1 MAFLDSPK
9 EEEIKMEIAICGKPS
24 SGKSSF
30 FKASTMIDVPISSRP
45 FTTIKPNV
53 GVSYVTKKCV
63 CQELG
68 VKCNPRNSQCVNG
81 IRMIPIK
88 LWDIAGLIP
97 GAHEG
102 KGLGNQFLSD
112 IIQSDM
118 LIHIVD
124 ASGKTDVEGNPTDK
138 HDPTEDVGF
147 LEEEIEMWFAGIIRK
162 NLKKVRDEKKAAEAL
177 SGLGIKAEHVEQAI
191 NKVGLDPDALA
202 KEIRRLSKPILIAA
216 NKIDLPT
223 SQENLEKIKKAFPDM
238 TIVPCSAE
246 AEITLRTAS
255 KADFIDYVS
264 GKNNFEIKK
273 DLTEQQKKG
282 LELIRK
288 LVLEKYGSTG
298 VQECLNKSVFEFLN
312 YIAVYP
318 VENESKFSD
327 KKGNVLPDVF
337 LMPKGSTAL
346 DLAYKVH
353 SDIGDKFIGAVDA
366 RTKKRVSADY
376 ELKDGDIL
384 SIQSRK

>member
-1 MAFLDSPK
+1 
-9 EEEIKMEIAICGKPS
+9 MEIAICGKPS

-30 FKASTMIDVPISSRP
+30 FKAATMIDVPISSRP

-53 GVSYVTKKCV
+53 GISYVTTECPCKS
-63 CQELG
+63 LG
-68 VKCNPRNSQCVNG
+68 LKCNPRNSQCMNG

-102 KGLGNQFLSD
+102 KGLGNQFLND

-124 ASGKTDVEGNPTDK
+124 ASGKTDAEGNVTDS
-138 HDPTEDVGF
+138 HDPSEDVGF
-147 LEEEIEMWFAGIIRK
+147 LEKEIELWFASIIKRNIAK
-162 NLKKVRDEKKAAEAL
+162 IKEKQKAAEIL
-177 SGLGIKAEHVEQAI
+177 SGLGIKPKHVEEAI
-191 NKVGLDPDALA
+191 KRVGLDPDALA
-202 KEIRRLSKPILIAA
+202 KELRKMSKPILIAA
-216 NKIDLPT
+216 NKIDLP
-223 SQENLEKIKKAFPDM
+223 SSEANYMKMKEGFPNS

-255 KADFIDYVS
+255 KAGFIDYVPGS
-264 GKNNFEIKK
+264 KGFEIKK
-273 DLTEQQKKG
+273 ELTEQQKKG
-282 LELIRK
+282 LELIRQ
-288 LVLEKYGSTG
+288 LVLDKHGSTG
-298 VQECLNKSVFEFLN
+298 IQNCLNKSVFEFLN

-353 SDIGDKFIGAVDA
+353 SDIGDKFIGAIDA

-376 ELKDGDIL
+376 ELKNGDIL

>member
-1 MAFLDSPK
+1 
-9 EEEIKMEIAICGKPS
+9 MEIAICGKPS

-30 FKASTMIDVPISSRP
+30 FKAATMIDVPISSRP

-53 GVSYVTKKCV
+53 GVSYVTTECPCKS
-63 CQELG
+63 LG
-68 VKCNPRNSQCVNG
+68 LKCNPRNSQCVNG

-102 KGLGNQFLSD
+102 KGLGNQFLND
-112 IIQSDM
+112 IIQADM

-124 ASGKTDVEGNPTDK
+124 ASGKTDAEGNTTDS
-138 HDPTEDVGF
+138 HDPSEDVGF
-147 LEEEIEMWFAGIIRK
+147 LEKEIEMWFAGIIEK
-162 NLKKVRDEKKAAEAL
+162 NLKKIRDKEKAAEVL
-177 SGLGIKAEHVEQAI
+177 SGLGIKASHVEEAI
-191 NKVGLDPDALA
+191 NKVGLEPVDLA
-202 KEIRRLSKPILIAA
+202 KELRRLSKPILIAA
-216 NKIDLPT
+216 NKIDLP
-223 SQENLEKIKKAFPDM
+223 SSEENLAKLKSSFPN
-238 TIVPCSAE
+238 IIPCSAE

-255 KADFIDYVS
+255 KAGFLDYVP
-264 GKNNFEIKK
+264 GTNNFEIKK

-288 LVLEKYGSTG
+288 IVLEKYGSTG
-298 VQECLNKSVFEFLN
+298 VQTCLNKSVFDFMD

-337 LMPKGSTAL
+337 LLPKGSTAL

-353 SDIGDKFIGAVDA
+353 SDIGDKFIGAIDA
-366 RTKKRVSADY
+366 KTKKRVSADY
-376 ELKDGDIL
+376 ELKNGDIL

>member
-1 MAFLDSPK
+1 
-9 EEEIKMEIAICGKPS
+9 MEIAICGKPS

-30 FKASTMIDVPISSRP
+30 FKAATMIDVPISSRP

-53 GVSYVTKKCV
+53 GVSYVTTECPCKS
-63 CQELG
+63 LG
-68 VKCNPRNSQCVNG
+68 LKCNPRNSQCVNG
-81 IRMIPIK
+81 VRMIPIK

-102 KGLGNQFLSD
+102 KGLGNQFLND

-124 ASGKTDVEGNPTDK
+124 ASGKTDAEGNATDS
-138 HDPTEDVGF
+138 HNPSEDVGF
-147 LEEEIEMWFAGIIRK
+147 LEEEIEMWFASIIKRNIAK
-162 NLKKVRDEKKAAEAL
+162 IKEKQKAAEIL
-177 SGLGIKAEHVEQAI
+177 SGLGIKPKHVEEAI
-191 NKVGLDPDALA
+191 QKVGLDPDCLA
-202 KEIRRLSKPILIAA
+202 KELRKMSKPILIAA
-216 NKIDLPT
+216 NKIDLP
-223 SQENLEKIKKAFPDM
+223 SSSENYEKIVKGFPR
-238 TIVPCSAE
+238 TTVVPCSAE

-255 KADFIDYVS
+255 KADFIDYVPGS
-264 GKNNFEIKK
+264 KSFEIKK
-273 DLTEQQKKG
+273 DLTDQQKKG
-282 LELIRK
+282 LELIRQ

-298 VQECLNKSVFEFLN
+298 IQDCLNKSVFEFLN

-337 LMPKGSTAL
+337 LIPKGSTAL

-353 SDIGDKFIGAVDA
+353 SDIGDKFIGAIDA

>member
-1 MAFLDSPK
+1 
-9 EEEIKMEIAICGKPS
+9 MEIAICGKPS

-30 FKASTMIDVPISSRP
+30 FKAATMIDVPISSRP

-53 GVSYVTKKCV
+53 GVSYVTTQCPCKEMGLKCSP
-63 CQELG
+63 
-68 VKCNPRNSQCVNG
+68 KNSQCVNG
-81 IRMIPIK
+81 IRMIPVK

-102 KGLGNQFLSD
+102 KGLGNRFLND
-112 IIQSDM
+112 IMQADM

-124 ASGKTDVEGNPTDK
+124 ASGKTDAEGNVTQD
-138 HDPTEDVGF
+138 HDPSEDVKF
-147 LEEEIEMWFAGIIRK
+147 LENEIELWFASVIKRNLTKIRDK
-162 NLKKVRDEKKAAEAL
+162 EKASTIL
-177 SGLGIKAEHVEQAI
+177 SGLGIKPEHIETVL
-191 NKVGLDPDALA
+191 NKVGLEPEALA
-202 KEIRRLSKPILIAA
+202 KELRRLSKPILIAA
-216 NKIDLPT
+216 NKIDLP
-223 SQENLEKIKKAFPDM
+223 SSEDNMEKMRSDFPNS

-255 KADFIDYVS
+255 KAGFIDYVPGS
-264 GKNNFEIKK
+264 GSFEAKK
-273 DLTEQQKKG
+273 ELTESQKKG
-282 LELIRK
+282 LELIKK
-288 LVLEKYGSTG
+288 LVLEKHGSTG
-298 VQECLNKSVFEFLN
+298 VQECLNKAVFEFLN

-318 VENESKFSD
+318 VENESKLSD

-353 SDIGDKFIGAVDA
+353 TDIGDKFIGAIDA

-376 ELKDGDIL
+376 ELKNGDIL

>member
-1 MAFLDSPK
+1 
-9 EEEIKMEIAICGKPS
+9 MEIAICGKPS

-30 FKASTMIDVPISSRP
+30 FKAATMIDVPISARP

-53 GVSYVTKKCV
+53 GVSYVTTECPCKALGLKCS
-63 CQELG
+63 
-68 VKCNPRNSQCVNG
+68 PRNSQCLNG
-81 IRMIPIK
+81 TRMIPIK

-102 KGLGNQFLSD
+102 KGLGNQFLND

-124 ASGKTDVEGNPTDK
+124 ASGKTDAEGNATDG
-138 HDPTEDVGF
+138 HDPSEDVGF
-147 LEEEIEMWFAGIIRK
+147 LEEEIELWFASIIKRNIAK
-162 NLKKVRDEKKAAEAL
+162 IRDQQKASEIL
-177 SGLGIKAEHVEQAI
+177 SGLGIKPEHVEGVI
-191 NKVGLDPDALA
+191 KKVGLEPDSIA
-202 KEIRRLSKPILIAA
+202 KELRRLSKPILIAA
-216 NKIDLPT
+216 NKIDLP
-223 SQENLEKIKKAFPDM
+223 SSGENFDSMKKRFDLV
-238 TIVPCSAE
+238 VPCSAE

-255 KADFIDYVS
+255 KAGFIDYVPGS
-264 GKNNFEIKK
+264 KSFEIVK
-273 DLTEQQKKG
+273 DLTDQQKRG
-282 LELIRK
+282 LDLIRQ

-298 VQECLNKSVFEFLN
+298 IQDCLNRAVFEFLD

-353 SDIGDKFIGAVDA
+353 TDIGNKFIGAIDA
-366 RTKKRVSADY
+366 KTKKRVSADY
-376 ELKDGDIL
+376 ELKNGDIL
-384 SIQSRK
+384 SIQSSR

>member
-1 MAFLDSPK
+1 
-9 EEEIKMEIAICGKPS
+9 MEIAICGKPS

-30 FKASTMIDVPISSRP
+30 FKASTMIDVPISARP
-45 FTTIKPNV
+45 FTTIKSSV
-53 GVSYVTKKCV
+53 GVSYVTTECPCKS
-63 CQELG
+63 LG
-68 VKCNPRNSQCVNG
+68 LKCNPKNSQCLNG
-81 IRMIPIK
+81 TRMIPVK

-102 KGLGNQFLSD
+102 RGLGNKFLGD
-112 IIQSDM
+112 IIQTDM

-124 ASGKTDVEGNPTDK
+124 ASGKTDAEGNITEG
-138 HDPTEDVGF
+138 HDPSEDVKF
-147 LEEEIEMWFAGIIRK
+147 LESEIEFWFVSFIKR
-162 NLKKVRDEKKAAEAL
+162 NLLKVRDKEKATGIL
-177 SGLGIKAEHVEQAI
+177 SSLGIKSKHIDFVI
-191 NKVGLDPDALA
+191 KKFGLEPEALA
-202 KEIRRLSKPILIAA
+202 KELRKLSKPILIAA
-216 NKIDLPT
+216 NKIDLT
-223 SQENLEKIKKAFPDM
+223 SSQSNYEKMKKDFPSL

-255 KADFIDYVS
+255 KASFIDYVP
-264 GKNNFEIKK
+264 GNKDFEIKK
-273 DLTEQQKKG
+273 ELTEQQKKG
-282 LELIRK
+282 LELIRQ
-288 LVLEKYGSTG
+288 LVLDKYGSTG
-298 VQECLNKSVFEFLN
+298 IQNCLNKAVFEFLD

-327 KKGNVLPDVF
+327 KKGNILPDVF

-353 SDIGDKFIGAVDA
+353 TDIGDKFIGAIDA

-376 ELKDGDIL
+376 ELKNGDIL